1 MQKKKAHEIVSEHP
15 MQNES
20 SEDDDIKAEI
30 EAKFIELFGDVDDA

>member
-1 MQKKKAHEIVSEHP
+1 

-30 EAKFIELFGDVDDA
+30 EAKFIELFGDVDDD